1 MTEENQALEPQ
12 EDKLDAI
19 AQKLVEA
26 DKKVQLVY
34 AFNGTGKTRLSRA
47 VKEHPSLV
55 SEQEEEVEL
64 TQRKILY
71 YSAFTE
77 DLFVWDNDTEND
89 EVRKIDIQP
98 NIFTDWILKSQGD
111 ERIVKHF
118 QRYTDERL
126 TPEFPPTTEQITNSD
141 GRRENITTYPEVNF
155 SFRGGSELKPN
166 IKISKG
172 EESNFVW
179 SVFLSLLE
187 EAVEILLDDQD
198 ESDRFKELR
207 YVFIDDP
214 VSSLDE
220 NHLIELA
227 VDLAILIKSAKDTG
241 LKFIITTHNP
251 LFYNV
256 LHNELCN
263 DDARLRWRNA
273 RAKAEAYLLQKYE
286 DGSFDLS
293 SQNDR
298 PFSYHLHLLSE
309 VQSAIGSGSVKKY
322 HFGFLRNVL
331 EKTATFLGHKKWEQ
345 LLPETTEGKVSS
357 LAWRHLNLASHSAHS
372 GEETGELS
380 ATDRDELNNIVQ
392 HIIDQHKFRDLSPD
406 DQ

>member
-1 MTEENQALEPQ
+1 MTEEHEALEPQ
-12 EDKLDAI
+12 EDGLNEI

-34 AFNGTGKTRLSRA
+34 AFNGIGKTRLSRA

-64 TQRKILY
+64 TQRKFLY

-98 NIFTDWILKSQGD
+98 NIFTDWVLKSQGD
-111 ERIVKHF
+111 ERIIKHF

-126 TPEFPPTTEQITNSD
+126 TPEFPPKTEQITNSE
-141 GRRENITTYPEVNF
+141 GRRENITTYPEVHF

-198 ESDRFKELR
+198 ESEDR
-207 YVFIDDP
+207 
-214 VSSLDE
+214 
-220 NHLIELA
+220 
-227 VDLAILIKSAKDTG
+227 KS
-241 LKFIITTHNP
+241 
-251 LFYNV
+251 V
-256 LHNELCN
+256 
-263 DDARLRWRNA
+263 
-273 RAKAEAYLLQKYE
+273 
-286 DGSFDLS
+286 
-293 SQNDR
+293 
-298 PFSYHLHLLSE
+298 
-309 VQSAIGSGSVKKY
+309 V
-322 HFGFLRNVL
+322 
-331 EKTATFLGHKKWEQ
+331 
-345 LLPETTEGKVSS
+345 
-357 LAWRHLNLASHSAHS
+357 
-372 GEETGELS
+372 
-380 ATDRDELNNIVQ
+380 
-392 HIIDQHKFRDLSPD
+392 
-406 DQ
+406 

>member
-1 MTEENQALEPQ
+1 MAEPNEAPEPK
-12 EDKLDAI
+12 EDKLNEI
-19 AQKLVEA
+19 AQKLVDA
-26 DKKVQLVY
+26 NKKVQLVY

-47 VKEHPSLV
+47 IKEHPSLA
-55 SEQEEEVEL
+55 SEQEDEVEL

-89 EVRKIDIQP
+89 EVRKINIQP
-98 NIFTDWILKSQGD
+98 NIFTDWILNSQGD

-126 TPEFPPTTEQITNSD
+126 TPEFSPNIVQITNSE
-141 GRRENITTYPEVNF
+141 GRRENKTTYPEVHF

-187 EAVEILLDDQD
+187 EAVEILLDGQD

-227 VDLAILIKSAKDTG
+227 VDLAVLIKSAKDSG

-256 LHNELCN
+256 LHNEL
-263 DDARLRWRNA
+263 L
-273 RAKAEAYLLQKYE
+273 
-286 DGSFDLS
+286 
-293 SQNDR
+293 
-298 PFSYHLHLLSE
+298 
-309 VQSAIGSGSVKKY
+309 I
-322 HFGFLRNVL
+322 
-331 EKTATFLGHKKWEQ
+331 ATE
-345 LLPETTEGKVSS
+345 
-357 LAWRHLNLASHSAHS
+357 N
-372 GEETGELS
+372 
-380 ATDRDELNNIVQ
+380 
-392 HIIDQHKFRDLSPD
+392 
-406 DQ
+406 